1 MNSFQF
7 DLLRPDGLNN
17 ARVMSWFTYK
27 NPACKENDAVIPGLN
42 LGFNSKEN
50 QHIVLKN
57 IHDLCKSIG
66 IRHRDLALANQ
77 IHSAN
82 VIQVDKGG
90 VYPNVDAF
98 VSKTP
103 GVALGIQVADCAAI
117 LFGDFENKVIGASHA
132 GWRGALQG
140 IIPST
145 INKMVELGANRFTTN
160 VFVSACIAKHN
171 FEVDYDVAKQFPDHL
186 VNTKEYNKPHL
197 DLKGLLFEQLID
209 SEILSKNI
217 QLDSRCTIDEKNTF
231 YSYRREKE
239 RSGRM
244 LGVIKLNKF

>member
-1 MNSFQF
+1 MNFFQY

-17 ARVMSWFTYK
+17 SRIMSWFTYK
-27 NPACKENDAVIPGLN
+27 NPAYVVRDAVIPGLN
-42 LGFNSKEN
+42 LGFSSKEN

-57 IHDLCKSIG
+57 IHELCKSIG
-66 IRHRDLALANQ
+66 ISHRVLALANQ

-82 VIQVDKGG
+82 VLQVDKGG

-117 LFGDFENKVIGASHA
+117 LFGDFENKVIGAAHA
-132 GWRGALQG
+132 GWKGALQG
-140 IIPST
+140 IVPAT
-145 INKMVELGANRFTTN
+145 INKMVELGANRITTK
-160 VFVSACIAKHN
+160 VFVSACLAKHN
-171 FEVDYDVAKQFPDHL
+171 FEVDHDVAKQFPDYL
-186 VNTKEYNKPHL
+186 VHTEGYNKPHL

-217 QLDSRCTIDEKNTF
+217 QLDSRCTIDEENTF

-239 RSGRM
+239 KSGRM